1 MLSYSDVLKQ
11 LDSSFPD
18 DFNGEVPANLLCL
31 SVPKNYIDSEVK
43 VMFFGQE
50 TNDWGTYSDED
61 DEETLKKAYDDFF
74 TSKNCFSYGGQFW
87 NGVSRTANLLE
98 LRSGKSV
105 GLLWN
110 NIVKIGKAGDKG
122 RPNKQILDWQNVA
135 MSFIL
140 EELEAAKP
148 DVVIFFTGPN
158 YDDLLNQ
165 VFEDISFQ
173 KLSGKDCRQL
183 SIVNS
188 KFLPKKAIRTYHP
201 NYLWRND
208 IDSYLN
214 DIVDYILE
222 EN

>member
-1 MLSYSDVLKQ
+1 MLSYSNVLKQ
-11 LDSSFPD
+11 LDSFFPD
-18 DFNGEVPANLLCL
+18 DFNGEIPANLLCL
-31 SVPKNYIDSEVK
+31 SVPQSYMDSEVK

-50 TNDWGTYSDED
+50 TNDWGSYGDED
-61 DEETLKKAYDDFF
+61 DEDSLKKAYDEFF
-74 TSKNCFSYGGQFW
+74 TSKKCFSYGGQFW

-98 LRSGKSV
+98 SRSGKSV

-110 NIVKIGKAGDKG
+110 NIVKIGKAGEKG
-122 RPNKQILDWQNVA
+122 RPNKQILDWQKVA

-140 EELEAAKP
+140 EELEATKP

-173 KLSGKDCRQL
+173 ELSGKDCRQL

-214 DIVDYILE
+214 DIVDYVVE